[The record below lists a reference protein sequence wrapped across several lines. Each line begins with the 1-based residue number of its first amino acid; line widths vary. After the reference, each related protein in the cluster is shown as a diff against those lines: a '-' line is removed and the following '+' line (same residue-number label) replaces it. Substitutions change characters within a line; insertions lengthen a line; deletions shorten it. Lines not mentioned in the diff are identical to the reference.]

1 MSNNQFYIKTNVSL
15 REYKIH
21 NYVYN
26 LNIVKI
32 PKIYEYNVK
41 DKTMKMEKIPNM
53 NIADM
58 YGEEAININ
67 NKLFNKIRKIIKTL
81 YLHNIEYIDI
91 TGYNFIEYKNKVW
104 IIDFEHASFKFIITN
119 KFLKKFI
126 KGENKWNEKF
136 E

>member
-15 REYKIH
+15 HEYKIH

-32 PKIYEYNVK
+32 PKIYEYNIK

-58 YGEEAININ
+58 YGEEAINIDN
-67 NKLFNKIRKIIKTL
+67 NLFDKIRKIIKTL

-91 TGYNFIEYKNKVW
+91 TCLLYTSDAADE
-104 IIDFEHASFKFIITN
+104 
-119 KFLKKFI
+119 
-126 KGENKWNEKF
+126 
-136 E
+136 